1 MEVRREWSRQRNST
15 GTPMTHWV
23 EHWGGP
29 EDRWV
34 YTRTEA
40 ALHEDE
46 PGMPSGEGW
55 VRNVQVG
62 HNGYEVRVGVQTVAW
77 RRKVDGLG
85 VIQTKAKGR
94 LKGDALAAEI
104 RRAGYGQKARHEPGV
119 ISDIGA
125 VSIADQYG
133 KPDGETY
140 VMWLFAHGHLVDR
153 ADLRWETE
161 RLLHLAGEG
170 AKIPELSA
178 FTAWL
183 RHEWES
189 EHLIAMERL
198 RARQH

>member
-1 MEVRREWSRQRNST
+1 MEIRRRPTKGRPS
-15 GTPMTHWV
+15 PLTHFI
-23 EHWGGP
+23 EHWGGT
-29 EDRWV
+29 EDRWE
-34 YTRTEA
+34 YTRTYSGLDEG
-40 ALHEDE
+40 E
-46 PGMPSGEGW
+46 PGMPKGDDW
-55 VRNVQVG
+55 VRNVHIG
-62 HNGYEVRVGVQTVAW
+62 HNGYEVRAGRQTVAW

-85 VIQTKAKGR
+85 VIRTKAKGR

-153 ADLRWETE
+153 TDLGWEAQ
-161 RLLHLAGEG
+161 RLKEAAGED
-170 AKIPELSA
+170 AKTPELDA
-178 FTAWL
+178 FLAWL

-198 RARQH
+198 RARRH